1 MEKALTNAYNGV
13 RSVAKGNK
21 YSKSMKKYIL
31 SIDQGTTSTRA
42 ILINDKGEEIFKAQ
56 REVEC
61 LYPKPGWVE
70 SNPDKIWISVI
81 DVINELMVISNSS
94 MDEVAA
100 IGITNQRE
108 STIVWEK
115 KTGKAVYNAVI
126 WQSKQTQEYCDKN
139 EQYMDLIQ
147 NKTGLRMNP
156 YFSASKIRFILD
168 NIPDGQER
176 AEKGELLFGTID
188 SWLIYKMTNG
198 KNHYTDVSNASRT
211 MLYNIFDM
219 KWDDEL
225 LKIWNI
231 PSCMLPEVKDNSDD
245 FGEASFFQGNVH
257 IYGVAGDQ
265 QAALFGQCCYQAG
278 DSKNTYGTGCFMLMN
293 IGDKPIISKQG
304 LLTTVA
310 WRENGVTT
318 YALEGSVFMGG
329 AIIQWLRD
337 QMDMIKSSA
346 QSEEYANRVNDTAG
360 VYVVPAFVGLGT
372 PYWDDE
378 ARGAVFGLTRGAD
391 RHNFVRA
398 TLFSIAYQSKDV
410 IEAMKKEAGLELKSL
425 RVDGGASANAL
436 LMQFQADILHC
447 EVHLP
452 KYIETTALG
461 AGYMAGLGVGFWKSK
476 ADIEQNHSVQKKY
489 FPMMPLEEVDELYD
503 GWKMAVAATRVFKPK
518 RR

>member
-1 MEKALTNAYNGV
+1 
-13 RSVAKGNK
+13 
-21 YSKSMKKYIL
+21 MKKYIL

-42 ILINDKGEEIFKAQ
+42 ILINDKGEEIYKAQ

-70 SNPDKIWISVI
+70 SNPNKIWISVI

-108 STIVWEK
+108 STVVWDK
-115 KTGKAVYNAVI
+115 KTGNAVYNAVI
-126 WQSKQTQEYCDKN
+126 WQSKQTQDYCDKN
-139 EQYMDLIQ
+139 AQYMDLIQ
-147 NKTGLRMNP
+147 QKTGLRMNP

-168 NIPDGQER
+168 NIPEGQKR
-176 AEKGELLFGTID
+176 AENGELLFGTID

-198 KNHYTDVSNASRT
+198 KSHYTDVSNASRT

-265 QAALFGQCCYQAG
+265 QAALFGQCCYHAG

-346 QSEEYANRVNDTAG
+346 QSEEYANRVHDTAG

-436 LMQFQADILHC
+436 LMQFQADILQC

-461 AGYMAGLGVGFWKSK
+461 AGYMAGLGVGFWKCKS
-476 ADIEQNHSVQKKY
+476 DIEQNHNIQKKY
-489 FPMMPLEEVDELYD
+489 FPMMGKDEVDDLYD

-518 RR
+518 RRN

>member
-1 MEKALTNAYNGV
+1 
-13 RSVAKGNK
+13 
-21 YSKSMKKYIL
+21 MKKYIL

-42 ILINDKGEEIFKAQ
+42 ILINERGEAVYKAQ

-61 LYPKPGWVE
+61 LFPHPGWVE
-70 SNPDKIWISVI
+70 SVPDKIWISVI
-81 DVINELMVISNSS
+81 DVINELMVISSCT
-94 MDEVAA
+94 MDDVAA

-108 STIVWEK
+108 TTVVWDRH
-115 KTGKAVYNAVI
+115 TGKAVYNAII
-126 WQSKQTQEYCDKN
+126 WQSKQTQELCD
-139 EQYMDLIQ
+139 ERADQMDFIQ
-147 NKTGLRMNP
+147 EKTGLRMNP

-168 NIPDGQER
+168 NIPEGQER
-176 AEKGELLFGTID
+176 AERGDLLFGTID
-188 SWLIYKMTNG
+188 SWIIYKMTNG
-198 KNHYTDVSNASRT
+198 KSHFTDVTNASRT

-219 KWDDEL
+219 KWDPEL

-231 PSCMLPEVKDNSDD
+231 PEAMLPEVKDNSDN
-245 FGEASFFQGNVH
+245 FGEASFFQGSVPIH
-257 IYGVAGDQ
+257 GVAGDQ
-265 QAALFGQCCYQAG
+265 QAALFGQCCFHPG

-293 IGDKPIISKQG
+293 IGDKPIISKKG

-310 WRENGVTT
+310 WREKGVAT

-346 QSEEYANRVNDTAG
+346 QSEEYANRVHDTAG

-391 RHNFVRA
+391 RHHFVRA

-410 IEAMKKEAGLELKSL
+410 IEAMKEEAGLELKSL
-425 RVDGGASANAL
+425 RVDGGASANGL
-436 LMQFQADILHC
+436 LMQFQSDILQC

-452 KYIETTALG
+452 RFIETTALG
-461 AGYMAGLGVGFWKSK
+461 AGYLAGLGVDFWHSK
-476 ADIEQNHSVQKKY
+476 ADIERNHSIERKY
-489 FPMMPLEEVDELYD
+489 YPMMPQREVNELYD
-503 GWKMAVAATRVFKPK
+503 GWKEAVKATRAFKPK
-518 RR
+518 KCICE

>member
-1 MEKALTNAYNGV
+1 
-13 RSVAKGNK
+13 
-21 YSKSMKKYIL
+21 MKKYIL

-42 ILINDKGEEIFKAQ
+42 ILINERGEAVYKAQ

-61 LYPKPGWVE
+61 LFPHPGWVE
-70 SNPDKIWISVI
+70 SVPDKIWISVI
-81 DVINELMVISNSS
+81 DVINELMVISSCT
-94 MDEVAA
+94 MDDVAA

-108 STIVWEK
+108 TTVVWDRH
-115 KTGKAVYNAVI
+115 TGKAVYNAII
-126 WQSKQTQEYCDKN
+126 WQSKQTQELCD
-139 EQYMDLIQ
+139 EREDQMDFIQ
-147 NKTGLRMNP
+147 EKTGLRMNP

-168 NIPDGQER
+168 NIPEGQER
-176 AEKGELLFGTID
+176 AERGDLLFGTID
-188 SWLIYKMTNG
+188 SWIIYKMTNG
-198 KNHYTDVSNASRT
+198 KSHFTDVTNASRT

-219 KWDDEL
+219 KWDPEL

-231 PSCMLPEVKDNSDD
+231 PEAMLPEVKDNSDN
-245 FGEASFFQGNVH
+245 FGEASFFQGGVPIH
-257 IYGVAGDQ
+257 GVAGDQ
-265 QAALFGQCCYQAG
+265 QAALFGQCCFHPG

-293 IGDKPIISKQG
+293 IGDKPIISKKG

-310 WRENGVTT
+310 WREKGVTT

-346 QSEEYANRVNDTAG
+346 QSEEYANRVHDTAG

-391 RHNFVRA
+391 RHHFVRA

-410 IEAMKKEAGLELKSL
+410 IEAMKEEADLELKSL
-425 RVDGGASANAL
+425 RVDGGASANGL
-436 LMQFQADILHC
+436 LMQFQSDILQC

-452 KYIETTALG
+452 RFIETTALG
-461 AGYMAGLGVGFWKSK
+461 AGYLAGLGVDFWHSK
-476 ADIEQNHSVQKKY
+476 ADIERNHSIERKY
-489 FPMMPLEEVDELYD
+489 YPMMPQREVNELYD
-503 GWKMAVAATRVFKPK
+503 GWKEAVKATRAFKPK
-518 RR
+518 KCICE

>member
-1 MEKALTNAYNGV
+1 
-13 RSVAKGNK
+13 
-21 YSKSMKKYIL
+21 MKKYIL

-70 SNPDKIWISVI
+70 SNPNKIWISVI
-81 DVINELMVISNSS
+81 DVINELMVVSNSS

-108 STIVWEK
+108 STVVWDK
-115 KTGKAVYNAVI
+115 KTGNAVYNAII

-139 EQYMDLIQ
+139 AEYMDLIQ
-147 NKTGLRMNP
+147 QKTGLRMNP

-168 NIPDGQER
+168 NIPDGQQR
-176 AEKGELLFGTID
+176 AEKGELMFGTVD

-198 KNHYTDVSNASRT
+198 KHHYTDVSNASRT

-231 PSCMLPEVKDNSDD
+231 PACMLPEVKDNSDD
-245 FGEASFFQGNVH
+245 YGEASFFQGNVH
-257 IYGVAGDQ
+257 IFGVAGDQ

-346 QSEEYANRVNDTAG
+346 QSEEYANRVHDTAG

-425 RVDGGASANAL
+425 RVDGGASANSL
-436 LMQFQADILHC
+436 LMQFQSDILQC

-461 AGYMAGLGVGFWKSK
+461 AGYMAGLGVGFWKCKS
-476 ADIEQNHSVQKKY
+476 DIEQNHNIQKKY
-489 FPMMPLEEVDELYD
+489 YPMMSKNEVDELYD

-518 RR
+518 HRD

>member
-1 MEKALTNAYNGV
+1 
-13 RSVAKGNK
+13 
-21 YSKSMKKYIL
+21 MKKYIL

-42 ILINDKGEEIFKAQ
+42 ILINERGEAVYKAQ

-61 LYPKPGWVE
+61 LFPHPGWVE
-70 SNPDKIWISVI
+70 SVPDKIWISVI
-81 DVINELMVISNSS
+81 DVINELMVISSCT
-94 MDEVAA
+94 MDDVAA

-108 STIVWEK
+108 TTVVWDRH
-115 KTGKAVYNAVI
+115 TGKAVYNAII
-126 WQSKQTQEYCDKN
+126 WQSKQTQELCDEREDQMN
-139 EQYMDLIQ
+139 FIQ
-147 NKTGLRMNP
+147 KKPGLRMNP

-168 NIPDGQER
+168 NIPEGQER
-176 AEKGELLFGTID
+176 AERGDLLFGTID
-188 SWLIYKMTNG
+188 SWIIYKMTNG
-198 KNHYTDVSNASRT
+198 KSHFTDVTNASRT

-219 KWDDEL
+219 KWDPEL

-231 PSCMLPEVKDNSDD
+231 PEAMLPEVKDNSDN
-245 FGEASFFQGNVH
+245 FGEASFFQGSVPIH
-257 IYGVAGDQ
+257 GVAGDQ
-265 QAALFGQCCYQAG
+265 QAALFGQCCFHPG

-293 IGDKPIISKQG
+293 IGDKPIISKKG

-310 WRENGVTT
+310 WREKGVTT

-346 QSEEYANRVNDTAG
+346 QSEEYANRVHDTAG

-391 RHNFVRA
+391 RHHFVRA

-410 IEAMKKEAGLELKSL
+410 IEAMKEEAGLELKSL
-425 RVDGGASANAL
+425 RVDGGASANGL
-436 LMQFQADILHC
+436 LMQFQSDILQC

-452 KYIETTALG
+452 RFIETTALG
-461 AGYMAGLGVGFWKSK
+461 AGYLAGLGVDFWHSK
-476 ADIEQNHSVQKKY
+476 ADIERNHSIERKY
-489 FPMMPLEEVDELYD
+489 YPMMPQREVNELYD
-503 GWKMAVAATRVFKPK
+503 GWKEAVKATRAFKPK
-518 RR
+518 KCICE

>member
-13 RSVAKGNK
+13 RSVAKSNS
-21 YSKSMKKYIL
+21 YSKFMKKYIL

-139 EQYMDLIQ
+139 EKYMDLIQ

-245 FGEASFFQGNVH
+245 FGEASFFQGSVH

-293 IGDKPIISKQG
+293 I
-304 LLTTVA
+304 
-310 WRENGVTT
+310 
-318 YALEGSVFMGG
+318 
-329 AIIQWLRD
+329 
-337 QMDMIKSSA
+337 
-346 QSEEYANRVNDTAG
+346 
-360 VYVVPAFVGLGT
+360 
-372 PYWDDE
+372 
-378 ARGAVFGLTRGAD
+378 
-391 RHNFVRA
+391 
-398 TLFSIAYQSKDV
+398 
-410 IEAMKKEAGLELKSL
+410 
-425 RVDGGASANAL
+425 
-436 LMQFQADILHC
+436 
-447 EVHLP
+447 
-452 KYIETTALG
+452 
-461 AGYMAGLGVGFWKSK
+461 
-476 ADIEQNHSVQKKY
+476 
-489 FPMMPLEEVDELYD
+489 
-503 GWKMAVAATRVFKPK
+503 
-518 RR
+518 

>member
-1 MEKALTNAYNGV
+1 
-13 RSVAKGNK
+13 
-21 YSKSMKKYIL
+21 MKKYIL

-42 ILINDKGEEIFKAQ
+42 ILINERGEAVYKAQ

-61 LYPKPGWVE
+61 LFPHPGWVE
-70 SNPDKIWISVI
+70 SVPDKIWISVI
-81 DVINELMVISNSS
+81 DVINELMVISSCT
-94 MDEVAA
+94 MDDVAA

-108 STIVWEK
+108 TTVVWDRH
-115 KTGKAVYNAVI
+115 TGKAVYNAII
-126 WQSKQTQEYCDKN
+126 WQSKQTQELCD
-139 EQYMDLIQ
+139 ERADQMDFIQ
-147 NKTGLRMNP
+147 EKTGLRMNP

-168 NIPDGQER
+168 NIPEGQER
-176 AEKGELLFGTID
+176 AERGDLLFGTID
-188 SWLIYKMTNG
+188 SWIIYKMTNG
-198 KNHYTDVSNASRT
+198 KSHFTDVTNASRT

-219 KWDDEL
+219 KWDPEL

-231 PSCMLPEVKDNSDD
+231 PEAMLPEVKDNSEN
-245 FGEASFFQGNVH
+245 FGEASFFQGSVPIH
-257 IYGVAGDQ
+257 GVAGDQ
-265 QAALFGQCCYQAG
+265 QAALFGQCCFHPG

-293 IGDKPIISKQG
+293 IGDKPIISKKG

-310 WRENGVTT
+310 WREKGVTT

-346 QSEEYANRVNDTAG
+346 QSEEYANRVHDTAG

-391 RHNFVRA
+391 RHHFVRA

-410 IEAMKKEAGLELKSL
+410 IEAMKEEAGLELKSL
-425 RVDGGASANAL
+425 RVDGGASANGL
-436 LMQFQADILHC
+436 LMQFQSDILQC

-452 KYIETTALG
+452 RFIETTALG
-461 AGYMAGLGVGFWKSK
+461 AGYLAGLGVDFWHSK
-476 ADIEQNHSVQKKY
+476 ADIERNHSIERKY
-489 FPMMPLEEVDELYD
+489 YPMMPQREVNELYD
-503 GWKMAVAATRVFKPK
+503 GWKEAVKATRAFKPK
-518 RR
+518 KCICE

>member
-1 MEKALTNAYNGV
+1 MN
-13 RSVAKGNK
+13 
-21 YSKSMKKYIL
+21 KYIL

-42 ILINDKGEEIFKAQ
+42 ILINERGEAVYKAQ

-61 LYPKPGWVE
+61 LFPHPGWVE
-70 SNPDKIWISVI
+70 SVPDKIWISVI
-81 DVINELMVISNSS
+81 DVINELMVISSCT
-94 MDEVAA
+94 MDDVAA

-108 STIVWEK
+108 TTVVWDRH
-115 KTGKAVYNAVI
+115 TGKAVYNAII
-126 WQSKQTQEYCDKN
+126 WQSKQTQELCD
-139 EQYMDLIQ
+139 EREDQMDFIQ
-147 NKTGLRMNP
+147 EKTGLRMNP

-168 NIPDGQER
+168 NIPEGQER
-176 AEKGELLFGTID
+176 AERGDLLFGTID
-188 SWLIYKMTNG
+188 SWIIYKMTNG
-198 KNHYTDVSNASRT
+198 KSHFTDVTNASRT

-219 KWDDEL
+219 KWDPEL

-231 PSCMLPEVKDNSDD
+231 PEAMLPEVKDNSDN
-245 FGEASFFQGNVH
+245 FGEASFFQGSVPIH
-257 IYGVAGDQ
+257 GVAGDQ
-265 QAALFGQCCYQAG
+265 QAALFGQCCFHPG

-293 IGDKPIISKQG
+293 IGDKPIISKKG

-310 WRENGVTT
+310 WREKGVTT

-346 QSEEYANRVNDTAG
+346 QSEEYANRVHDTAG

-391 RHNFVRA
+391 RHHFVRA

-410 IEAMKKEAGLELKSL
+410 IEAMKEEAGLELKSL
-425 RVDGGASANAL
+425 RVDGGASANGL
-436 LMQFQADILHC
+436 LMQFQSDILQC

-452 KYIETTALG
+452 RFIETTALG
-461 AGYMAGLGVGFWKSK
+461 AGYLAGLGVDFWHSK
-476 ADIEQNHSVQKKY
+476 ADIERNHSIERKY
-489 FPMMPLEEVDELYD
+489 YPMMPQREVNELYD
-503 GWKMAVAATRVFKPK
+503 GWKEAVKATRAFKPK
-518 RR
+518 KCICE

>member
-1 MEKALTNAYNGV
+1 
-13 RSVAKGNK
+13 
-21 YSKSMKKYIL
+21 MKKYIL

-42 ILINDKGEEIFKAQ
+42 ILINERGEAVYKAQ

-61 LYPKPGWVE
+61 LFPHPGWVE
-70 SNPDKIWISVI
+70 SVPDKIWLSVI
-81 DVINELMVISNSS
+81 DVINELMVISSCT
-94 MDEVAA
+94 MDDVAA

-108 STIVWEK
+108 TTVVWDRH
-115 KTGKAVYNAVI
+115 TGKAVYNAII
-126 WQSKQTQEYCDKN
+126 WQSKQTQELCD
-139 EQYMDLIQ
+139 EREDQMDFIQ
-147 NKTGLRMNP
+147 EKTGLRMNP

-168 NIPDGQER
+168 NIPEGQER
-176 AEKGELLFGTID
+176 AERGDLLFGTID
-188 SWLIYKMTNG
+188 SWIIYKMTNG
-198 KNHYTDVSNASRT
+198 KSHFTDVTNASRT

-219 KWDDEL
+219 KWDPEL

-231 PSCMLPEVKDNSDD
+231 PEAMLPEVKDNSDN
-245 FGEASFFQGNVH
+245 FGEASFFQGSVPIH
-257 IYGVAGDQ
+257 GVAGDQ
-265 QAALFGQCCYQAG
+265 QAALFGQCCFHPG

-293 IGDKPIISKQG
+293 IGDKPIISKKG

-310 WRENGVTT
+310 WREKGVTT

-346 QSEEYANRVNDTAG
+346 QSEEYANRVHDTAG

-391 RHNFVRA
+391 RHHFVRA

-410 IEAMKKEAGLELKSL
+410 IEAMKEEAGLELKSF
-425 RVDGGASANAL
+425 RVDGGASANGL
-436 LMQFQADILHC
+436 LMQFHSDILQC

-452 KYIETTALG
+452 RFIETTALG
-461 AGYMAGLGVGFWKSK
+461 AGYLAGLGVDFWHSK
-476 ADIEQNHSVQKKY
+476 ADIERNHSIERKY
-489 FPMMPLEEVDELYD
+489 YPMMPQREVNELYD
-503 GWKMAVAATRVFKPK
+503 GWKEAVKATRAFKPK
-518 RR
+518 KCICE

>member
-1 MEKALTNAYNGV
+1 
-13 RSVAKGNK
+13 
-21 YSKSMKKYIL
+21 MKKYIL

-42 ILINDKGEEIFKAQ
+42 ILINERGEAVYKAQ

-61 LYPKPGWVE
+61 LFPHPGWVE
-70 SNPDKIWISVI
+70 SVPDKIWISVI
-81 DVINELMVISNSS
+81 DVINELMVISSCT
-94 MDEVAA
+94 MDDVAA

-108 STIVWEK
+108 TTVVWDRH
-115 KTGKAVYNAVI
+115 TGKAVYNAII
-126 WQSKQTQEYCDKN
+126 WQSKQTQELCD
-139 EQYMDLIQ
+139 EREDQMDFIQ
-147 NKTGLRMNP
+147 EKTGLRMNP

-168 NIPDGQER
+168 NIPGGQER
-176 AEKGELLFGTID
+176 AERGDLLFGTID
-188 SWLIYKMTNG
+188 SWIIYKMTNG
-198 KNHYTDVSNASRT
+198 KSHFTDVTNASRT

-219 KWDDEL
+219 KWDPEL

-231 PSCMLPEVKDNSDD
+231 PEAMLPEVKDNSDN
-245 FGEASFFQGNVH
+245 FGEASFFQGSVPIH
-257 IYGVAGDQ
+257 GVAGDQ
-265 QAALFGQCCYQAG
+265 QAALFGQCCFHPG

-293 IGDKPIISKQG
+293 IGDKPIISKKG

-310 WRENGVTT
+310 WREKGVTT

-346 QSEEYANRVNDTAG
+346 QSEEYANRVHDTAG

-391 RHNFVRA
+391 RHHFVRA

-410 IEAMKKEAGLELKSL
+410 IEAMKEEAGLELKSL
-425 RVDGGASANAL
+425 RVDGGASANGL
-436 LMQFQADILHC
+436 LMQFQSDILQC

-452 KYIETTALG
+452 RFIETTALG
-461 AGYMAGLGVGFWKSK
+461 AGYLAGLGVDFWHSK
-476 ADIEQNHSVQKKY
+476 ADIERNHSIERKY
-489 FPMMPLEEVDELYD
+489 YPMMPQREVNELYD
-503 GWKMAVAATRVFKPK
+503 GWKEAVKATRAFKPK
-518 RR
+518 KCICE

>member
-1 MEKALTNAYNGV
+1 
-13 RSVAKGNK
+13 
-21 YSKSMKKYIL
+21 MKKYIL

-42 ILINDKGEEIFKAQ
+42 ILINSSGEEVFKAQ

-61 LYPKPGWVE
+61 IFPEPGWVE
-70 SNPDKIWISVI
+70 VNPDKIWISTI
-81 DVINELMVISNSS
+81 DVINELMVVSSSN
-94 MDEVAA
+94 MDEIAA

-108 STIVWEK
+108 TTVVWDRI
-115 KTGKAVYNAVI
+115 TGRALYNAIV
-126 WQSKQTQEYCDKN
+126 WQSKQTQDLCDEK
-139 EQYMDLIQ
+139 EDKTEFIQ
-147 NKTGLRMNP
+147 ARTGLRMNP

-168 NIPDGQER
+168 HIPDGQER
-176 AEKGELLFGTID
+176 AERGELMFGTID
-188 SWLIYKMTNG
+188 TWLIYKMTFG
-198 KNHYTDVSNASRT
+198 KSHYTDVSNASRT

-219 KWDDEL
+219 KWDEEL

-231 PSCMLPEVKDNSDD
+231 PASMLPEVLDNSAD
-245 FGEASFFQGNVH
+245 FGEACFFPGHVH
-257 IYGVAGDQ
+257 IHGVAGDQ
-265 QAALFGQCCYQAG
+265 QAALFGQCCYHAG

-293 IGDKPIISKQG
+293 IGNKPIISKQG

-346 QSEEYANRVNDTAG
+346 QSEEYANRVKDTAG

-372 PYWDDE
+372 PYWDDD

-391 RHNFVRA
+391 RHAFVRA

-410 IEAMKKEAGLELKSL
+410 IEAMKKEANLELKEL
-425 RVDGGASANAL
+425 KVDGGASANSL
-436 LMQFQADILHC
+436 LMQFQSDILQC
-447 EVHLP
+447 EVDLP

-461 AGYMAGLGVGFWKSK
+461 AGYMAGLGVNFWESK
-476 ADIEQNHSVQKKY
+476 ADIEQNQSIQKSY
-489 FPMMPLEEVDELYD
+489 YPLMPKEEVDELYD
-503 GWKMAVAATRVFKPK
+503 GWLCAVNATRAFKPK
-518 RR
+518 KKCETNEKVRK

>member
-1 MEKALTNAYNGV
+1 
-13 RSVAKGNK
+13 
-21 YSKSMKKYIL
+21 MKKYIL

-42 ILINDKGEEIFKAQ
+42 ILINERGEAVYKAQ

-61 LYPKPGWVE
+61 LFPHPGWVE
-70 SNPDKIWISVI
+70 SVPDKIWISVI
-81 DVINELMVISNSS
+81 DVINELMVISSCT
-94 MDEVAA
+94 MDDVAA

-108 STIVWEK
+108 TTVVWDRH
-115 KTGKAVYNAVI
+115 TGKAVYNAII
-126 WQSKQTQEYCDKN
+126 WQSKQTQELCD
-139 EQYMDLIQ
+139 EREDQMDFIQ
-147 NKTGLRMNP
+147 KKTGLRMNP

-168 NIPDGQER
+168 NIPEGQER
-176 AEKGELLFGTID
+176 AERGDLLFGTID
-188 SWLIYKMTNG
+188 SWIIYKMTNG
-198 KNHYTDVSNASRT
+198 KSHFTDVTNASRT

-219 KWDDEL
+219 KWDPEL

-231 PSCMLPEVKDNSDD
+231 PEAMLPEVKDNSDN
-245 FGEASFFQGNVH
+245 FGEASFFQGSVPIH
-257 IYGVAGDQ
+257 GVAGDQ
-265 QAALFGQCCYQAG
+265 QAALFGQCCFHPG

-293 IGDKPIISKQG
+293 IGDKPIISKKG

-310 WRENGVTT
+310 WREKGVTT

-346 QSEEYANRVNDTAG
+346 QSEEYANRVHDTAG

-391 RHNFVRA
+391 RHHFVRA

-410 IEAMKKEAGLELKSL
+410 IEAMKEEAGLELKSL
-425 RVDGGASANAL
+425 RVDGGASANGL
-436 LMQFQADILHC
+436 LMQFQSDILQC

-452 KYIETTALG
+452 RFIETTALG
-461 AGYMAGLGVGFWKSK
+461 AGYLAGLGVDFWHSK
-476 ADIEQNHSVQKKY
+476 ADIERNHSIEKKY
-489 FPMMPLEEVDELYD
+489 YPMMPQREVNELYD
-503 GWKMAVAATRVFKPK
+503 GWKEAVKATRAFKPK
-518 RR
+518 KCICE

>member
-1 MEKALTNAYNGV
+1 
-13 RSVAKGNK
+13 
-21 YSKSMKKYIL
+21 MKKYIL

-42 ILINDKGEEIFKAQ
+42 ILINERGEAVYKAQ

-61 LYPKPGWVE
+61 LFPHPGWVE
-70 SNPDKIWISVI
+70 SVPDKIWISVI
-81 DVINELMVISNSS
+81 DVINELMVISSCT
-94 MDEVAA
+94 MDDVAA

-108 STIVWEK
+108 TTVVWDRH
-115 KTGKAVYNAVI
+115 TGKAVYNAII
-126 WQSKQTQEYCDKN
+126 WQSKQTQELCDEREDQMN
-139 EQYMDLIQ
+139 FIQ
-147 NKTGLRMNP
+147 KKTGLRMNP

-168 NIPDGQER
+168 NIPEGQER
-176 AEKGELLFGTID
+176 AERGDLLFGTID
-188 SWLIYKMTNG
+188 SWIIYKMTNG
-198 KNHYTDVSNASRT
+198 KSHFTDVTNASRT

-219 KWDDEL
+219 KWDPEL

-231 PSCMLPEVKDNSDD
+231 PEAMLPEVKDNSDN
-245 FGEASFFQGNVH
+245 FGEASFFQGSVPIH
-257 IYGVAGDQ
+257 GVAGDQ
-265 QAALFGQCCYQAG
+265 QAALFGQCCFHPG

-293 IGDKPIISKQG
+293 IGDKPIISKKG

-310 WRENGVTT
+310 WREKGVTT

-346 QSEEYANRVNDTAG
+346 QSEEYANRVHDTAG

-391 RHNFVRA
+391 RHHFVRA

-410 IEAMKKEAGLELKSL
+410 IEAMKEEAGLELKSL
-425 RVDGGASANAL
+425 RVDGGASANGL
-436 LMQFQADILHC
+436 LMQFQSDILQC

-452 KYIETTALG
+452 RFIETTALG
-461 AGYMAGLGVGFWKSK
+461 AGYLAGLGVDFWHSK
-476 ADIEQNHSVQKKY
+476 ADIERNHSIERKY
-489 FPMMPLEEVDELYD
+489 YPMMPQREVNELYD
-503 GWKMAVAATRVFKPK
+503 GWKEAVKATRAFKPK
-518 RR
+518 KCICE

>member
-1 MEKALTNAYNGV
+1 
-13 RSVAKGNK
+13 
-21 YSKSMKKYIL
+21 MKKYIL

-42 ILINDKGEEIFKAQ
+42 ILINERGEAVYKAQ

-61 LYPKPGWVE
+61 LFPHPGWVE
-70 SNPDKIWISVI
+70 SVPDKIWISVI
-81 DVINELMVISNSS
+81 DVINELMVISSCT
-94 MDEVAA
+94 MEDVAA

-108 STIVWEK
+108 TTVVWDRH
-115 KTGKAVYNAVI
+115 TGKAVYNAII
-126 WQSKQTQEYCDKN
+126 WQSKQTQELCDEREDQMN
-139 EQYMDLIQ
+139 FIQ
-147 NKTGLRMNP
+147 EKTGLRMNP

-168 NIPDGQER
+168 NIPEGQER
-176 AEKGELLFGTID
+176 AERGDLLFGTID
-188 SWLIYKMTNG
+188 SWIIYKMTNG
-198 KNHYTDVSNASRT
+198 KSHFTDVTNASRT

-219 KWDDEL
+219 KWDPEL

-231 PSCMLPEVKDNSDD
+231 PEAMLPEVKDNSDN
-245 FGEASFFQGNVH
+245 FGEASFFQGSVPIH
-257 IYGVAGDQ
+257 GVAGDQ
-265 QAALFGQCCYQAG
+265 QAALFGQCCFHPG

-293 IGDKPIISKQG
+293 IGDKPIISKKG

-310 WRENGVTT
+310 WREKGVTT

-346 QSEEYANRVNDTAG
+346 QSEEYANRVHDTAG

-391 RHNFVRA
+391 RHHFVRA

-410 IEAMKKEAGLELKSL
+410 IEAMKEEAGLELKSL
-425 RVDGGASANAL
+425 RVDGGASANGL
-436 LMQFQADILHC
+436 LMQFQSDILQC

-452 KYIETTALG
+452 RFIETTALG
-461 AGYMAGLGVGFWKSK
+461 AGYLAGLGVDFWHSK
-476 ADIEQNHSVQKKY
+476 ADIERNHSIERKY
-489 FPMMPLEEVDELYD
+489 YPMMPQREVNELYD
-503 GWKMAVAATRVFKPK
+503 GWKEAVKATRAFKPK
-518 RR
+518 KCICE

>member
-1 MEKALTNAYNGV
+1 
-13 RSVAKGNK
+13 
-21 YSKSMKKYIL
+21 MKKYIL

-42 ILINDKGEEIFKAQ
+42 ILINERGEAVYKAQ

-61 LYPKPGWVE
+61 LFPHPGWVE
-70 SNPDKIWISVI
+70 SVPDKIWISVI
-81 DVINELMVISNSS
+81 DVINELMVISSCT
-94 MDEVAA
+94 MDDVAA

-108 STIVWEK
+108 TTVVWDRH
-115 KTGKAVYNAVI
+115 TGKAVYNAII
-126 WQSKQTQEYCDKN
+126 WQSKQTQELCD
-139 EQYMDLIQ
+139 EREDQMDFIQ
-147 NKTGLRMNP
+147 KKTGLRMNP

-168 NIPDGQER
+168 NIPEGQER
-176 AEKGELLFGTID
+176 AERGDLLFGTID
-188 SWLIYKMTNG
+188 SWIIYKMTNG
-198 KNHYTDVSNASRT
+198 KSHFTDVTNASRT

-219 KWDDEL
+219 KWDPEL

-231 PSCMLPEVKDNSDD
+231 PEAMLPEVKDNSDN
-245 FGEASFFQGNVH
+245 FGEASFFQGGVTIH
-257 IYGVAGDQ
+257 GVAGDQ
-265 QAALFGQCCYQAG
+265 QAALFGQCCFHPG

-293 IGDKPIISKQG
+293 IGDKPIISKKG

-310 WRENGVTT
+310 WREKGVTT

-346 QSEEYANRVNDTAG
+346 QSEEYANRVHDTAG

-391 RHNFVRA
+391 RHHFVRA

-410 IEAMKKEAGLELKSL
+410 IEAMKEEAGLELKSL
-425 RVDGGASANAL
+425 RVDGGASANGL
-436 LMQFQADILHC
+436 LMQFQSDILQC

-452 KYIETTALG
+452 RFIETTALG
-461 AGYMAGLGVGFWKSK
+461 AGYLAGLGVDFWHSK
-476 ADIEQNHSVQKKY
+476 ADIERNHSIERKY
-489 FPMMPLEEVDELYD
+489 YPMMPQREVNELYD
-503 GWKMAVAATRVFKPK
+503 GWKEAVKATRAFKPK
-518 RR
+518 KCICE

>member
-1 MEKALTNAYNGV
+1 
-13 RSVAKGNK
+13 
-21 YSKSMKKYIL
+21 MKKYIL

-70 SNPDKIWISVI
+70 SNPNKIWISVI
-81 DVINELMVISNSS
+81 DVINELMVVSNSS

-108 STIVWEK
+108 STVVWDK
-115 KTGKAVYNAVI
+115 KTGNAVYNAVI

-139 EQYMDLIQ
+139 AQYMDLIQ
-147 NKTGLRMNP
+147 QKTGLRMNP

-176 AEKGELLFGTID
+176 AEKGELMFGTID

-198 KNHYTDVSNASRT
+198 KHHYTDVSNASRT

-245 FGEASFFQGNVH
+245 YGEASFFQGNVH
-257 IYGVAGDQ
+257 IFGVAGDQ

-346 QSEEYANRVNDTAG
+346 QSEEYANRVSDTAG

-436 LMQFQADILHC
+436 LMQFQSDILQC

-461 AGYMAGLGVGFWKSK
+461 AGYMAGLGVGFWKCKS
-476 ADIEQNHSVQKKY
+476 DIEQNHNIQKKY
-489 FPMMPLEEVDELYD
+489 FPMMGKDEVDELYD

-518 RR
+518 HRN

>member
-1 MEKALTNAYNGV
+1 
-13 RSVAKGNK
+13 
-21 YSKSMKKYIL
+21 MKKYIL

-42 ILINDKGEEIFKAQ
+42 ILINERGEAVYKAQ

-61 LYPKPGWVE
+61 LFPHPGWVE
-70 SNPDKIWISVI
+70 SVPAKIWISVI
-81 DVINELMVISNSS
+81 DVINELMVISSCT
-94 MDEVAA
+94 MDDVAA

-108 STIVWEK
+108 TTVVWDRH
-115 KTGKAVYNAVI
+115 TGKAVYNAII
-126 WQSKQTQEYCDKN
+126 WQSKQTQELCDEREDQMN
-139 EQYMDLIQ
+139 FIQ
-147 NKTGLRMNP
+147 EKTGLRMNP

-168 NIPDGQER
+168 NIPEGQER
-176 AEKGELLFGTID
+176 AERGDLLFGTID
-188 SWLIYKMTNG
+188 SWIIYKMTNG
-198 KNHYTDVSNASRT
+198 KSHFTDVTNASRT

-219 KWDDEL
+219 KWDPEL

-231 PSCMLPEVKDNSDD
+231 PEAMLPEVKDNSDN
-245 FGEASFFQGNVH
+245 FGEASFFQGSVPIH
-257 IYGVAGDQ
+257 GVAGDQ
-265 QAALFGQCCYQAG
+265 QAALFGQCCFHPG

-293 IGDKPIISKQG
+293 IGDKPIISKKG

-310 WRENGVTT
+310 WREKGVTT

-346 QSEEYANRVNDTAG
+346 QSEEYANRVHDTAG

-391 RHNFVRA
+391 RHHFVRA

-410 IEAMKKEAGLELKSL
+410 IEAMKEEAGLELKSL
-425 RVDGGASANAL
+425 RVDGGASANGL
-436 LMQFQADILHC
+436 LMQFQSDILQC

-452 KYIETTALG
+452 RFIETTALG
-461 AGYMAGLGVGFWKSK
+461 AGYLAGLGVDFWHSK
-476 ADIEQNHSVQKKY
+476 ADIERNHSIERKY
-489 FPMMPLEEVDELYD
+489 YPMMPQREVNELYD
-503 GWKMAVAATRVFKPK
+503 GWKEAVKATRAFKPK
-518 RR
+518 KCICE

>member
-1 MEKALTNAYNGV
+1 
-13 RSVAKGNK
+13 
-21 YSKSMKKYIL
+21 MKKYIL

-42 ILINDKGEEIFKAQ
+42 ILINERGEAVYKAQ

-61 LYPKPGWVE
+61 LFPHPGWVE
-70 SNPDKIWISVI
+70 SVPDKIWISVI
-81 DVINELMVISNSS
+81 DVINELMVISSCT
-94 MDEVAA
+94 MDDVAA

-108 STIVWEK
+108 TTVVWDRH
-115 KTGKAVYNAVI
+115 TGKAVYNAII
-126 WQSKQTQEYCDKN
+126 WQSKQTQELCD
-139 EQYMDLIQ
+139 EREDQMDFIQ
-147 NKTGLRMNP
+147 EKTGLRMNP

-168 NIPDGQER
+168 NIPEGQER
-176 AEKGELLFGTID
+176 AERGDLLFGTID
-188 SWLIYKMTNG
+188 SWIIYKMTNG
-198 KNHYTDVSNASRT
+198 KSHFTDVTNASRT

-219 KWDDEL
+219 KWDPEL

-231 PSCMLPEVKDNSDD
+231 PEVMLPEVKDNSDN
-245 FGEASFFQGNVH
+245 FGEASFFQGSVPIH
-257 IYGVAGDQ
+257 GVAGDQ
-265 QAALFGQCCYQAG
+265 QAALFGQCCFHPG

-293 IGDKPIISKQG
+293 IGDKPIISKKG

-310 WRENGVTT
+310 WREKGVTT

-346 QSEEYANRVNDTAG
+346 QSEEYANRVHDTAG

-391 RHNFVRA
+391 RHHFVRA

-410 IEAMKKEAGLELKSL
+410 IEAMKEEAGLELKSL
-425 RVDGGASANAL
+425 RVDGGASANGL
-436 LMQFQADILHC
+436 LMQFQSDILQC

-452 KYIETTALG
+452 RFIETTALG
-461 AGYMAGLGVGFWKSK
+461 AGYLAGLGVDFWHSK
-476 ADIEQNHSVQKKY
+476 ADIERNHSIERKY
-489 FPMMPLEEVDELYD
+489 YPMMPQREVNELYD
-503 GWKMAVAATRVFKPK
+503 GWKEAVKATRAFKPK
-518 RR
+518 KCICE

>member
-1 MEKALTNAYNGV
+1 
-13 RSVAKGNK
+13 
-21 YSKSMKKYIL
+21 MKKYIL

-42 ILINDKGEEIFKAQ
+42 ILINERGEAVYKAQ

-61 LYPKPGWVE
+61 LFPHPGWVE
-70 SNPDKIWISVI
+70 SVPDKIWISVI
-81 DVINELMVISNSS
+81 DVINELMVISSCT
-94 MDEVAA
+94 MDDVAA

-108 STIVWEK
+108 TTVVWDRH
-115 KTGKAVYNAVI
+115 TGKAVYNAII
-126 WQSKQTQEYCDKN
+126 WQSKQTQELCD
-139 EQYMDLIQ
+139 ERADQMDFIQ
-147 NKTGLRMNP
+147 EKTGLRMNP

-168 NIPDGQER
+168 NIPEGQER
-176 AEKGELLFGTID
+176 AERGDLLFGTID
-188 SWLIYKMTNG
+188 SWIIYKMTNG
-198 KNHYTDVSNASRT
+198 KSHFTDVTNASRT

-219 KWDDEL
+219 KWDPEL

-231 PSCMLPEVKDNSDD
+231 PEAILPEVKDNSDN
-245 FGEASFFQGNVH
+245 FGEASFFQGSVPIH
-257 IYGVAGDQ
+257 GVAGDQ
-265 QAALFGQCCYQAG
+265 QAALFGQCCFHPG

-293 IGDKPIISKQG
+293 IGDKPIISKKG

-310 WRENGVTT
+310 WREKGVTT

-346 QSEEYANRVNDTAG
+346 QSEEYANRVHDTAG

-391 RHNFVRA
+391 RHHFVRA

-410 IEAMKKEAGLELKSL
+410 IEAMKEEAGLELKSL
-425 RVDGGASANAL
+425 RVDGGASANGL
-436 LMQFQADILHC
+436 LMQFQSDILQC

-452 KYIETTALG
+452 RFIETTALG
-461 AGYMAGLGVGFWKSK
+461 AGYLAGLGVDFWHSK
-476 ADIEQNHSVQKKY
+476 ADIERNHSIERKY
-489 FPMMPLEEVDELYD
+489 YPMMPQREVNELYD
-503 GWKMAVAATRVFKPK
+503 GWKEAVKATRAFKPK
-518 RR
+518 KCICE

>member
-1 MEKALTNAYNGV
+1 
-13 RSVAKGNK
+13 
-21 YSKSMKKYIL
+21 MKKYIL

-42 ILINDKGEEIFKAQ
+42 ILINERGEAVYKAQ

-61 LYPKPGWVE
+61 LFPHPGWVE
-70 SNPDKIWISVI
+70 SVPDKIWISVI
-81 DVINELMVISNSS
+81 DVINELMVISSCT
-94 MDEVAA
+94 MDDVAA

-108 STIVWEK
+108 TTVVWDRH
-115 KTGKAVYNAVI
+115 TGKAVYNAII
-126 WQSKQTQEYCDKN
+126 WQSKQTQDLCD
-139 EQYMDLIQ
+139 EREDQMDFIQ
-147 NKTGLRMNP
+147 EKTGLRMNP

-168 NIPDGQER
+168 NIPEGQER
-176 AEKGELLFGTID
+176 AERGDLLFGTID
-188 SWLIYKMTNG
+188 SWIIYKMTNG
-198 KNHYTDVSNASRT
+198 KSHFTDVTNASRT

-219 KWDDEL
+219 KWDPEL

-231 PSCMLPEVKDNSDD
+231 PEAMLPEVKDNSDN
-245 FGEASFFQGNVH
+245 FGEASFFQGSVPIH
-257 IYGVAGDQ
+257 GVAGDQ
-265 QAALFGQCCYQAG
+265 QAALFGQCCFHPG

-293 IGDKPIISKQG
+293 IGDKPIISKKG

-310 WRENGVTT
+310 WREKGVTT

-346 QSEEYANRVNDTAG
+346 QSEEYANRVHDTAG

-391 RHNFVRA
+391 RHHFVRA

-410 IEAMKKEAGLELKSL
+410 IEAMKEEAGLELKSL
-425 RVDGGASANAL
+425 RVDGGASANGL
-436 LMQFQADILHC
+436 LMQFQSDILQC

-452 KYIETTALG
+452 RFIETTALG
-461 AGYMAGLGVGFWKSK
+461 AGYLAGLGVDFWHSK
-476 ADIEQNHSVQKKY
+476 ADIERNHSIERKY
-489 FPMMPLEEVDELYD
+489 YPMMPQREVNELYD
-503 GWKMAVAATRVFKPK
+503 GWKEAVKATRAFKPK
-518 RR
+518 KCICE

>member
-1 MEKALTNAYNGV
+1 
-13 RSVAKGNK
+13 
-21 YSKSMKKYIL
+21 MKKYIL

-42 ILINDKGEEIFKAQ
+42 ILINERGEAVYKAQ

-61 LYPKPGWVE
+61 LFPHPGWVE
-70 SNPDKIWISVI
+70 SVPDKIWISVI
-81 DVINELMVISNSS
+81 DVINELMVISSCT
-94 MDEVAA
+94 MDDVAA

-108 STIVWEK
+108 TTVVWDRH
-115 KTGKAVYNAVI
+115 TGKAVYNAII
-126 WQSKQTQEYCDKN
+126 WQSKQTQELCD
-139 EQYMDLIQ
+139 EREDQMDFVQ
-147 NKTGLRMNP
+147 EKTGLRMNP

-168 NIPDGQER
+168 NIPEGQER
-176 AEKGELLFGTID
+176 AERGDLLFGTID
-188 SWLIYKMTNG
+188 SWIIYKMTNG
-198 KNHYTDVSNASRT
+198 KSHFTDVTNASRT

-219 KWDDEL
+219 KWDPEL

-231 PSCMLPEVKDNSDD
+231 PEAMLPEVKDNSDN
-245 FGEASFFQGNVH
+245 FGEASFFQGSVPIH
-257 IYGVAGDQ
+257 GVAGDQ
-265 QAALFGQCCYQAG
+265 QAALFGQCCFHPG

-293 IGDKPIISKQG
+293 IGDKPIISKKG

-310 WRENGVTT
+310 WREKGVTT

-346 QSEEYANRVNDTAG
+346 QSEEYANRVHDTAG

-391 RHNFVRA
+391 RHHFVRA

-410 IEAMKKEAGLELKSL
+410 IEAMKEEAGLELKSL
-425 RVDGGASANAL
+425 RVDGGASANGL
-436 LMQFQADILHC
+436 LMQFQSDILQC

-452 KYIETTALG
+452 RFIETTALG
-461 AGYMAGLGVGFWKSK
+461 AGYLAGLGVDFWHSK
-476 ADIEQNHSVQKKY
+476 ADIERNHSIERKY
-489 FPMMPLEEVDELYD
+489 YPMMPQREVNELYD
-503 GWKMAVAATRVFKPK
+503 GWKEAVKATRAFKPK
-518 RR
+518 KCICE

>member
-1 MEKALTNAYNGV
+1 
-13 RSVAKGNK
+13 
-21 YSKSMKKYIL
+21 MKKYIL

-42 ILINDKGEEIFKAQ
+42 ILINERGEAVYKAQ

-61 LYPKPGWVE
+61 LFPHPGWVE
-70 SNPDKIWISVI
+70 SVPDKIWISVI
-81 DVINELMVISNSS
+81 DVINELMVISSCT
-94 MDEVAA
+94 MDDVAA

-108 STIVWEK
+108 TTVVWDRH
-115 KTGKAVYNAVI
+115 TGKAVYNAII
-126 WQSKQTQEYCDKN
+126 WQSKQTQELCDEREDQMN
-139 EQYMDLIQ
+139 FIQ
-147 NKTGLRMNP
+147 EKTGLRMNP

-168 NIPDGQER
+168 NIPEGQER
-176 AEKGELLFGTID
+176 AERGDLLFGTID
-188 SWLIYKMTNG
+188 SWIIYKMTNG
-198 KNHYTDVSNASRT
+198 KSHFTDVTNASRT

-219 KWDDEL
+219 KWDPEL

-231 PSCMLPEVKDNSDD
+231 PEAMLPEVKDNSDN
-245 FGEASFFQGNVH
+245 FGEASFFQGGVPIH
-257 IYGVAGDQ
+257 GVAGDQ
-265 QAALFGQCCYQAG
+265 QAALFGQCCFHPG

-293 IGDKPIISKQG
+293 IGDKPIISKKG

-310 WRENGVTT
+310 WREKGVTT

-346 QSEEYANRVNDTAG
+346 QSEEYANRVHDTAG

-391 RHNFVRA
+391 RHHFVRA

-410 IEAMKKEAGLELKSL
+410 IEAMKEEADLELKSL
-425 RVDGGASANAL
+425 RVDGGASANGL
-436 LMQFQADILHC
+436 LMQFQSDILQC

-452 KYIETTALG
+452 RFIETTALG
-461 AGYMAGLGVGFWKSK
+461 AGYLAGLGVDFWHSK
-476 ADIEQNHSVQKKY
+476 ADIERNHSIERKY
-489 FPMMPLEEVDELYD
+489 YPMMPQREVNELYD
-503 GWKMAVAATRVFKPK
+503 GWKEAVKATRAFKPK
-518 RR
+518 KCICE